1 MFTDHEALY
10 VTSCITLMT
19 EITVESSEMWNMK
32 TKNQKLFYLSV
43 VLPGK
48 LTENT
53 FSITATTWGIVTG
66 ERRGVNEPIVNWS
79 LLGDRDGLRA
89 RLGI

>member
-1 MFTDHEALY
+1 MNPRVYRKYCNKPLLLISEKHFI
-10 VTSCITLMT
+10 CIG
-19 EITVESSEMWNMK
+19 
-32 TKNQKLFYLSV
+32 QLFCLKCLSV
-43 VLPGK
+43 ILPGK

-53 FSITATTWGIVTG
+53 FSFTAKTWEIVTG
-66 ERRGVNEPIVNWS
+66 ERRGMNESIVNWG

>member
-1 MFTDHEALY
+1 MGRRRGRNVFVPTGIRG
-10 VTSCITLMT
+10 S
-19 EITVESSEMWNMK
+19 EIRLTV
-32 TKNQKLFYLSV
+32 FYLSII
-43 VLPGK
+43 LPGK

-53 FSITATTWGIVTG
+53 FSFAATTWGIVTG
-66 ERRGVNEPIVNWS
+66 ERRGMNEPIVNWG

>member
-1 MFTDHEALY
+1 MQH
-10 VTSCITLMT
+10 TSIPPCSCLIKDSVKSLKVCYIVMY
-19 EITVESSEMWNMK
+19 
-32 TKNQKLFYLSV
+32 LFV
-43 VLPGK
+43 ILPGK

-53 FSITATTWGIVTG
+53 FSFAATTWGIVTG
-66 ERRGVNEPIVNWS
+66 ERRGMNEPIVNWG

>member
-1 MFTDHEALY
+1 MRAKE
-10 VTSCITLMT
+10 
-19 EITVESSEMWNMK
+19 
-32 TKNQKLFYLSV
+32 LSV
-43 VLPGK
+43 DHRRKDLGKGTTKCPISLSVILPGK

-53 FSITATTWGIVTG
+53 FSFAATTWGIVTG
-66 ERRGVNEPIVNWS
+66 TNEPIVNWG

>member
-1 MFTDHEALY
+1 MIKSGKSRFGKFARGFHADAVFIY
-10 VTSCITLMT
+10 
-19 EITVESSEMWNMK
+19 
-32 TKNQKLFYLSV
+32 FLSV
-43 VLPGK
+43 ILPGK

-53 FSITATTWGIVTG
+53 FSFAATTWGLVTA
-66 ERRGVNEPIVNWS
+66 ERGMNEPIVNWG

>member
-1 MFTDHEALY
+1 VHTHTHTDK
-10 VTSCITLMT
+10 VTN
-19 EITVESSEMWNMK
+19 ESAIIHSIHK
-32 TKNQKLFYLSV
+32 RPSIFYLSV
-43 VLPGK
+43 ILPGK

-53 FSITATTWGIVTG
+53 FSFAAMTWGIVAG
-66 ERRGVNEPIVNWS
+66 ERRGMNEPNVNWG

>member
-1 MFTDHEALY
+1 MILTDLKHGFILLRLNVRNCE
-10 VTSCITLMT
+10 
-19 EITVESSEMWNMK
+19 
-32 TKNQKLFYLSV
+32 KLSFIYLFV

-53 FSITATTWGIVTG
+53 FSFAATTWGIVTG
-66 ERRGVNEPIVNWS
+66 ERRGMNEPIVNWG